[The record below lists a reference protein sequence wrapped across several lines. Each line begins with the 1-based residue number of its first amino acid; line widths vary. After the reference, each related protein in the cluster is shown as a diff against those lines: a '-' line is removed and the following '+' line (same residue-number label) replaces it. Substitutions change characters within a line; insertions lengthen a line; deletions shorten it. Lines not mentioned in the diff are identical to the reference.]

1 MFGAGKPRSPRKAGR
16 PLSIA
21 RAGSAY
27 SGDAQDNGD
36 PSEPNTLP
44 KLVIDV
50 HNEINLGW
58 DFMTS
63 SDVSVPLQGQM
74 KLIGGQLIRVTLTRL
89 TSQFNPVPHA
99 LSLLDE
105 SSLGRDYNAFCE
117 AYDKL
122 ERAMDLIVNEYHQA
136 FNTAIQTFSSVVEN
150 ITDSQRRVRDTRKNL
165 QNSKEWLQCKRFD
178 LLHLWLKSIQYKEI
192 NRILDTIEEL
202 QNMPDRLDAL
212 VQGKYYLTA
221 VRLLVSATR
230 TVEEGECSEIGALEA
245 VKQRLQ
251 EMRGTIHETVIEE
264 LHNHLYLKSA
274 FSLYRLD
281 SVSDL
286 YMDAIQ
292 QREMRAGCY
301 TTEVD
306 GLFQISQSPGHDP
319 LQEKLAKLREDA
331 DSGQEITED
340 LETNPETDSYHYM
353 LCLIESLAL
362 LGRLR
367 PAMEVIRERLPV
379 ELYYVVERTVQ
390 EVDHR
395 YGKLGS
401 SVEETLR
408 GGMDSQGPNLLGT
421 DARKAEIRVLL
432 EFLWELFRKF
442 EAIIHGHTF
451 LQAIVQ
457 EITKRQSGIK
467 LDGLYTIRDVWFT
480 AQNELKAL
488 LYEYVRNPERK
499 TSEPGVVVSLNDILK
514 DKRRAKLRTDSRP
527 LFRIIG
533 ANNKDMKTAYKGI
546 NPEAEETAENVV
558 ANVRQ
563 LVDGQDPEDSEDGAA
578 VGVVDT
584 YASNT
589 VVAGHRLLIT
599 PDPYNILVVFGPT
612 TGFVQ
617 RMESMLNVRFGNLR
631 IFLDEFVINMFLP
644 QMENRVSSYFHNYV
658 NGMDAFHTDFH
669 VELSAFPLTKSATAL
684 TVLIEGICRTL
695 PSIPIHQDEAIR
707 MIEMVLRSYTEK
719 CSSRFNAL
727 ISSNQPGADGGYS
740 SIVSA
745 SWVREPEVVEILSQH
760 TLFRSDG
767 MEIDSPVDQTLSQ
780 KETFLEMK
788 LKKERSFHR
797 SELIMELRTLQAI
810 ASLHHSI
817 EWFISQ
823 VSRLFVTDTA
833 KMRVAP
839 FLSQLKT
846 RKGSSE
852 SLDSYFKLSSESL
865 PDLRVE
871 YEENLQL
878 WLTPEMAQKFQTV
891 VSDVQRLSDLCLFVL
906 RVELR
911 CHSMYYLDLAMR
923 EGSYYLEDDSLEPDP
938 YIGLLNLDLSTIE
951 EAISAVLHPRR
962 TRFIFDGLAYLIAH
976 TLCSN
981 LRYIRRVNRHGVSKL
996 VRNVQSLQQNL
1007 TNVTSVNFRSL
1018 DRAKQYFELLN
1029 LNGESLLDYVAQNQG
1044 QFTFDEYKVVLD
1056 IIFYDALAGDNMLQR
1071 KTYNDCLQK
1080 LKEWFVK
1087 HR

>member
-1 MFGAGKPRSPRKAGR
+1 MFGGGKARSPRKAGR
-16 PLSIA
+16 PLSIV
-21 RAGSAY
+21 RAGPAY

-50 HNEINLGW
+50 HNEINVGW

-63 SDVSVPLQGQM
+63 SD
-74 KLIGGQLIRVTLTRL
+74 
-89 TSQFNPVPHA
+89 FNPVPHA

-251 EMRGTIHETVIEE
+251 EMRGTIHETLIEE

-281 SVSDL
+281 SVDH
-286 YMDAIQ
+286 
-292 QREMRAGCY
+292 Y
-301 TTEVD
+301 TLRKQTTVKFIHGRHSTKGNEGGILHDRGRRHVPTK
-306 GLFQISQSPGHDP
+306 PGHDP

-408 GGMDSQGPNLLGT
+408 GGIDSQGPNLLGT

-457 EITKRQSGIK
+457 ELTKRQSGIK

-514 DKRRAKLRTDSRP
+514 DRRRAKLRTDSRP

-533 ANNKDMKTAYKGI
+533 ADNKDMKTAYKGI

-669 VELSAFPLTKSATAL
+669 VELSSFPLTKSATAL
-684 TVLIEGICRTL
+684 VVLIEGICRTL

-707 MIEMVLRSYTEK
+707 MIEMVLRSYTDK

-767 MEIDSPVDQTLSQ
+767 MEIESPVDQTLSQ

-839 FLSQLKT
+839 FLSQVKT

-871 YEENLQL
+871 HEENLQL
-878 WLTPEMAQKFQTV
+878 WLTPEMAQKFQAV
-891 VSDVQRLSDLCLFVL
+891 VSDLQRLSDLCLFVL

-923 EGSYYLEDDSLEPDP
+923 EGSYYLEDDTLEPDP

-1056 IIFYDALAGDNMLQR
+1056 IIFYDALAGDNTVQR